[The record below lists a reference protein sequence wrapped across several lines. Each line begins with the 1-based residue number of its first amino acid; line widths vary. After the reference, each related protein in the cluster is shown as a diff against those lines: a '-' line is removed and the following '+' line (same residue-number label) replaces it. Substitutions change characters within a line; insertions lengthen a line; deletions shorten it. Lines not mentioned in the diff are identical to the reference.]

1 MQITQ
6 STSFTIT
13 VNGQNY
19 SFDSEH
25 PIVDLIS
32 QNESLTTNLNLWQS
46 RTIETQ
52 AQLDDVNAK
61 IQALCTTP
69 V

>member
-19 SFDSEH
+19 SFGSEH
-25 PIVDLIS
+25 PIVDLIA
-32 QNESLTTNLNLWQS
+32 QNENLTSSLSIWQS
-46 RTIETQ
+46 RIVETQ
-52 AQLDDVNAK
+52 AQLDDVNAQ